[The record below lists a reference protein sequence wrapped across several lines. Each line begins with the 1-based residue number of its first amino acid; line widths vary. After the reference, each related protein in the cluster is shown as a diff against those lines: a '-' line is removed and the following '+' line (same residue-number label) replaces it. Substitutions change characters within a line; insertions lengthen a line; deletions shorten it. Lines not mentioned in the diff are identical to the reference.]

1 VLAGLAAV
9 GKGPISS
16 NELPQAMPM
25 IVAAGGA
32 IALVLI
38 VYRLFVDPV
47 PGFGSLGGAGSVD
60 ISVGRAPGA
69 LLAAAAAIAILVA
82 SVSVLTA
89 PRATTVA
96 TA

>member
-1 VLAGLAAV
+1 
-9 GKGPISS
+9 
-16 NELPQAMPM
+16 
-25 IVAAGGA
+25 
-32 IALVLI
+32 
-38 VYRLFVDPV
+38 V